1 MTRSG
6 CTARVPC
13 FTVVS
18 NSADRVMRFRAESTA
33 VTPELELSSQRAAAF
48 AAPVRHD
55 RPPRPG
61 AHPQPEAV
69 HAGTAPVVRLEGPLA
84 LCHDSLLVASGIV
97 FRPGSEPGGT
107 RLPSRSLGRLC
118 VSLVTGAG
126 PAAYCADR
134 SRIADFRATRR
145 GYAAAFAGSNL
156 ASWTLGITPIFN
168 CRPTCHRD
176 PRAILRKAAP
186 MLQNGWHSD
195 GKLLASGWCIS
206 SRTDPERRPTTKR
219 GWRIGFLA
227 R

>member
-6 CTARVPC
+6 CTARTPC
-13 FTVVS
+13 FTVAPK
-18 NSADRVMRFRAESTA
+18 SADRVMRFRAESTA
-33 VTPELELSSQRAAAF
+33 VTPGLESGSQRTAAL
-48 AAPVRHD
+48 AAPARHD
-55 RPPRPG
+55 RPPCPG

-69 HAGTAPVVRLEGPLA
+69 HAGSAPVVRLEGPLA

-97 FRPGSEPGGT
+97 FRPDAYAGGT
-107 RLPSRSLGRLC
+107 RLPSRSLGGLC

-134 SRIADFRATRR
+134 SRIADFRATVR

-156 ASWTLGITPIFN
+156 PFSAVRPMLIFN
-168 CRPTCHRD
+168 WRHTRHRHPASNSMKARANVAERLALRGKTVSFGQCRFR
-176 PRAILRKAAP
+176 L
-186 MLQNGWHSD
+186 
-195 GKLLASGWCIS
+195 
-206 SRTDPERRPTTKR
+206 ERRTTTKR